1 MKWYTDRKRREG
13 DEYQKGNL
21 VMLST
26 KDLKQQIKE
35 KRIEKL
41 TEQFVGLYRVKE
53 VISTNAIELELP
65 LSIKIYLVL

>member
-26 KDLKQQIKE
+26 KDLKQQMKE